1 MSKAYDFLK
10 DCYPFY
16 VVTVD
21 GDRPAA
27 RPFGAIAE
35 FENELYIATSNAKA
49 VYRQLKANGNIQL
62 VANRPGTREW
72 IRVSGEASEC
82 TDIAAKQR
90 MMDECPILTKHYPS
104 ANAPNFA
111 VFRIKVT
118 SCEFN

>member
-1 MSKAYDFLK
+1 MSKALDFLK
-10 DCYPFY
+10 ECYPFF

-35 FENELYIATSNAKA
+35 FENDLFIATSNVKA
-49 VYRQLKANGNIQL
+49 VYRQLKANRNVQL
-62 VANRPGTREW
+62 TANRAGTREW
-72 IRVSGEASEC
+72 IRVSGTASEC
-82 TDIAAKQR
+82 TDISDKQR
-90 MMDECPILTKHYPS
+90 MMDACPILAKHYPS
-104 ANAPNFA
+104 AADPNLA